1 MNPLKAIIFMVAA
14 AAAVAASDSTLI
26 EPKQTNLAPQT
37 NVLYTLVTPP
47 MLFETHQPG
56 PREETTSRAW
66 KLANEFVFRTSLS
79 EQVQLPALKAVQHKI
94 GVMVHFT
101 RKDSEKEEVL
111 VFVRS
116 DMKTIEYKGTF
127 KRPSMRSSELPP
139 ADAAGSRS
147 P

>member
-1 MNPLKAIIFMVAA
+1 MNVLKLIAFLVSA
-14 AAAVAASDSTLI
+14 AAAVAAIDVTLI
-26 EPKQTNLAPQT
+26 EPKQTNLTPQT

-56 PREETTSRAW
+56 PKEDTKSRAW
-66 KLANEFVFRTSLS
+66 KLANEFIFRTSLR

-101 RKDSEKEEVL
+101 RKNAEQEEVL

-127 KRPSMRSSELPP
+127 KRPTPIKPVWVE
-139 ADAAGSRS
+139 
-147 P
+147 